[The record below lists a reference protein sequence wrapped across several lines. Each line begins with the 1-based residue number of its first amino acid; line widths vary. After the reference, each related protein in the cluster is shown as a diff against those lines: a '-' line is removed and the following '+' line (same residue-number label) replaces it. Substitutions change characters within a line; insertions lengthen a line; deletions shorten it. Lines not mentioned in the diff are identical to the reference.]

1 MIVYLVKSTILLAL
15 LWGLYTLLLENEKMH
30 RFNRFYLL
38 AALAIGL
45 TAPLIQFEI
54 QPNSKVGGIDLVQ
67 IDQIVE
73 APSEFVVESIKPLV
87 TDNPILEEQLT
98 VPYIT
103 PRYNTFALLLILAYI
118 AIATIFLGKFVF
130 GLHEIFTSLKKGKII
145 TWKDTA
151 LVLMDEAVTPQSFLK
166 WIFLNRED
174 YESGKIGDEIL
185 EHERTHIKQKHSL
198 DVLIIEALK
207 VVFWFNPFIYG
218 FRNAILLN
226 HEFLADEHVVT
237 HVSDRKKYQETL
249 LEFATSEVTT
259 SMTNKFAVSVSK
271 ARFKMLSSS
280 RSKFR
285 SMRRALLVMLA
296 LSAITFMF
304 CTDSGTKYENLS
316 FKELGEMFPA
326 SYEDVELSKNEDG
339 LWIDINSVP
348 YSGVQ
353 QVFRIDSDQL
363 VYTNHYRNG
372 FLFESELFNVNPQGE
387 PIIKGIVKYAIDP
400 EGNLNTK
407 IFSETGDN
415 AMTLFVEFTD
425 YEDTRNQKYYYLSG
439 NLHSDKNM
447 LRPASGKGIAYHG
460 LFTEYDEDGIITK
473 QELYDNGELVEKIK

>member
-1 MIVYLVKSTILLAL
+1 MIVYLVKSTVLLGL
-15 LWGLYTLLLENEKMH
+15 LWGLYALLLENEKMH

-38 AALAIGL
+38 IALVIGL
-45 TAPLIQFEI
+45 TAPLIQFNI
-54 QPNSKVGGIDLVQ
+54 QPNSKVGGIDLIQ

-73 APSEFVVESIKPLV
+73 APSEFVVETIKPLV
-87 TDNPILEEQLT
+87 LEKPIQSEELA
-98 VPYIT
+98 VSYIT
-103 PRYNTFALLLILAYI
+103 PQYNSFALFLILIYNAV
-118 AIATIFLGKFVF
+118 ATVFLFKFVF
-130 GLHEIFTSLKKGKII
+130 GLNEIYASIKKGTII
-145 TWKDTA
+145 TWKDTS
-151 LVLMDEAVTPQSFLK
+151 LVLLDAEVTPQSFLK
-166 WIFLNRED
+166 WIFLNREG

-198 DVLIIEALK
+198 DVLFIEALK

-285 SMRRALLVMLA
+285 SMPKAFLVILT
-296 LSAITFMF
+296 LSTLTFMF
-304 CTDSGTKYENLS
+304 CTDSGAKYENLS
-316 FKELGEMFPA
+316 FKELGEMHPT

-339 LWIDINSVP
+339 LWIDINNVP

-387 PIIKGIVKYAIDP
+387 PIIKGLVKYAIDP
-400 EGNLNTK
+400 DGNLNTK

-439 NLHSDKNM
+439 NLHSDKNI
-447 LRPASGKGIAYHG
+447 LRPASGNGIEYHG
-460 LFTEYDEDGIITK
+460 LSTEYDEDGIITK
-473 QELYDNGELVEKIK
+473 QELYDNGELVETIK